1 MGKTLP
7 VGHLRTPLKVLRT
20 FFTIRTKDRER
31 SMLKGNVSKLNVKNI
46 FPGLIGTIKES
57 GKVKLCLA
65 KHVVGVLVCS
75 GRPQEGPCSEMMKTC
90 KVNYILQ

>member
-7 VGHLRTPLKVLRT
+7 GGHLRTPLKVLRT

-46 FPGLIGTIKES
+46 FSGLIGTIKES
-57 GKVKLCLA
+57 GKVKALA
-65 KHVVGVLVCS
+65 GQACCGCFSLLWKAS
-75 GRPQEGPCSEMMKTC
+75 GGA
-90 KVNYILQ
+90 LL